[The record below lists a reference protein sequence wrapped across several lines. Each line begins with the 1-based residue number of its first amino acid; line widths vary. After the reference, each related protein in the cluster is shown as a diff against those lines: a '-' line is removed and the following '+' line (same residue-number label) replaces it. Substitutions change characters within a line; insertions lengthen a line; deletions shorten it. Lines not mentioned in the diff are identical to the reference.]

1 MDNDIEKIRKII
13 YNKFAK
19 YTFHED
25 SHTYTYIDNNG
36 EERTIGIST
45 TQFIHSFSEP
55 FDEDKMSKIVAR
67 RDGLTQQQVLDQ
79 WAFNRELACEYG
91 TLAHLYLECLW
102 MNYPFLYD
110 KNRIVE
116 KFGYDPVTPKFE
128 AIKPALKKFYDIFNE
143 RLEIIGAEVVIAS
156 EDYDIAGSIDLL
168 AYSKKLKAIIIIDN
182 KSNKEIKKEGYKG
195 KTMKPPLNHLQDSNY
210 WHYSMQGAIYKK
222 IIEYETG
229 IKVSDRKFLIWFDF
243 ETLDFHIIECA
254 NLDKEVELVL
264 EERRKQNDR
273 YNKSM

>member
-1 MDNDIEKIRKII
+1 MISIDKIRSKI
-13 YNKFAK
+13 KDAFSK

-25 SHTYTYIDNNG
+25 SHTYTYVDKNG
-36 EERTIGIST
+36 EEKTIGIST

-55 FDEDKMSKIVAR
+55 FDEDKMSKIIAR

-110 KNRIVE
+110 KNKIVE

-128 AIKPALKKFYDIFNE
+128 AIKPALQKFYDIFKE

-156 EDYDIAGSIDLL
+156 EDYDIGGSIDLL

-182 KSNKEIKKEGYKG
+182 KSNKEIKKESYRDTKML
-195 KTMKPPLNHLQDSNY
+195 TPLSHIPDSNY
-210 WHYSMQGAIYKK
+210 WHYSLQGAIYKRILEK
-222 IIEYETG
+222 ETG
-229 IKVSDRKFLIWFDF
+229 LKVSERKFLIWFDYENKKF
-243 ETLDFHIIECA
+243 QIIECA
-254 NLDKEVELVL
+254 NLDEEAKIILEGRKE
-264 EERRKQNDR
+264 
-273 YNKSM
+273 NKK